1 MNEVIEKIKNA
12 RSVAVIPHINEDP
25 DALGSCCAFA
35 SVLRSMGKTAVI
47 YISGAVEKRLD
58 FIGGDYVIYD
68 MKKKYSHDLCACLDC
83 GDIKRLGNRE
93 KLFDEIGNSIN
104 IDHHSTNTYFA
115 DANHVD
121 GNAAAAAEIL
131 YTLFDEMGVKM
142 NSEIARYLYIA
153 IASDTGSFKYCNVSP
168 KTMRVAAELLEY
180 DFDNSEVSRRLF
192 DCESLNGAL
201 ISAEVTTGIRSYKG
215 GKIRV
220 VSVSDELYKKYNLE
234 VKDVPNMVDI
244 PRRIDGTE
252 VAVCIK
258 SQDGTM
264 RINLR
269 SNGDADVS
277 KTAVKFGG
285 GGHPRA
291 AGCSIDAETIEEAEK
306 LIVEA
311 LKEVVE

>member
-68 MKKKYSHDLCACLDC
+68 MNKKYSHDLCACLDC

-93 KLFDEIGNSIN
+93 KLFNEIGNSIN
-104 IDHHSTNTYFA
+104 IDHHPTNTYFA
-115 DANHVD
+115 DANCVD

-131 YTLFDEMGVKM
+131 YTLFDEMGVRI

-153 IASDTGSFKYCNVSP
+153 IASDTGSFKYSNVSP

-201 ISAEVTTGIRSYKG
+201 ISAEVTTGIRSYEG

-258 SQDGTM
+258 PQDGTM

-277 KTAVKFGG
+277 KIAVKFGG